1 MNNLTI
7 TNPLALETD
16 PLVIVRTSE
25 PSAAKYDSKVRRY
38 AGQLA
43 RVNVRTGED
52 LALIRMLRHGI
63 DYFAPANGDGILVN
77 PELLNR

>member
-1 MNNLTI
+1 MNLTI
-7 TNPLALETD
+7 TNPLAVETD
-16 PLVIVRTSE
+16 PWIIVRTSE
-25 PSAAKYDSKVRRY
+25 PSAAKYDSDVRRY

-77 PELLNR
+77 PELLKR